1 MFDGLRDFTL
11 GLGININFIPDL
23 VLAAL
28 IILVVIVA
36 LRLAASIANTLIR
49 VGCAVVTI
57 VIIVYVLLQLF
68 T

>member
-57 VIIVYVLLQLF
+57 FIIVYVLLQLF